1 MLEQIAQIR
10 ILLANIDNNYR
21 LAMQE
26 NDYLRKENQRLN
38 LELNKLKENVNRTSE
53 QCDSKSETS
62 N

>member
-10 ILLANIDNNYR
+10 IILANIDNNYC

-26 NDYLRKENQRLN
+26 NNYLRKENQRLN
-38 LELNKLKENVNRTSE
+38 LEINKLKENVNRTSE
-53 QCDSKSETS
+53 QCDSKSEPS

>member
-1 MLEQIAQIR
+1 MLEQIALIR